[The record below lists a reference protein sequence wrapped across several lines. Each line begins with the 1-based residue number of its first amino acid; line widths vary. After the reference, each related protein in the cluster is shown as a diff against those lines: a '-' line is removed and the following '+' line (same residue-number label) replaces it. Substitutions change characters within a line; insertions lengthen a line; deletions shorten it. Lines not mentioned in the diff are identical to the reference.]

1 MISWIQRTF
10 QQHFKWLFLILLGV
24 VIVSFV
30 FITNA
35 SSGLGRAAQHKLP
48 PRPFLDLDLS
58 KAEDQRRLASDGQ
71 LSVYLR
77 YNPGR
82 DVPEAQL
89 SQYSL
94 RRYATLHLADR
105 IGLPQPSDTQRVE
118 HIRTLRAFAGP
129 DGKFEAKRYA
139 DFTDSLR
146 TNPRLSEA
154 DAFRVISEDA
164 RIAAYEKLL
173 AGPGYV
179 LPADVNEILA
189 RRDTLWSLAI
199 ATVDGSGFAPRI
211 DTADLVLKPW
221 FEANPRRYE
230 IPPRV
235 SVATLRVSAAALA
248 DTVTFTEVELRAAY
262 TANPSR
268 YPATPAAPVKTD
280 PTTGEDSNAAAAY
293 AAARPLVEADLRK
306 QRAEKAAL
314 DSAADLAVQILERSI
329 KPAALPGFITNL
341 KNVTLVETGPIGT
354 DSIPAELGGNTASKL
369 AAEALRLSA
378 DRPYS
383 NPVAI
388 PGGAA
393 ILVWRESLP
402 GRTPSFEE
410 VRARVTTDYIN
421 SEKRR
426 LFNEAGQKLR
436 ASTAAST
443 ATGQPFTAAVTA
455 AATAAGLKVT
465 VKNPAPFAIS
475 GEFPV
480 DVDYNALQIL
490 NTLTKGKLSEF
501 LPTGETAGELVYVLD
516 QKLPAIDASS
526 PAYASL
532 RDDLAENL
540 SQSSAMALVSEFVEA
555 ELAKTAP
562 VVE

>member
-35 SSGLGRAAQHKLP
+35 SSGLGSGGQSKLP

-58 KAEDQRRLASDGQ
+58 KVEDQRRLGSDGQ

-82 DVPEAQL
+82 DVPESQL
-89 SQYSL
+89 SQYAL
-94 RRYATLHLADR
+94 RRHATLHLANR
-105 IGLPQPSDTQRVE
+105 VGLPEPTEAQLVE

-139 DFTDSLR
+139 DFIDSLR
-146 TNPRLSEA
+146 TNPRLTEA
-154 DAFRVISEDA
+154 EASRVIAEDA
-164 RIAAYEKLL
+164 RITAYEKLL

-179 LPADVNEILA
+179 LPADVSEILA
-189 RRDTLWSLAI
+189 RRDTVWSLAI
-199 ATVDGSGFAPRI
+199 ATVDGAAFAPRI
-211 DTADLVLKPW
+211 DTTDLTLKPW

-230 IPPRV
+230 IPART
-235 SVATLRVSAAALA
+235 SVAALRISATALA
-248 DTVTFTEVELRAAY
+248 DAASFTEVELRAAY

-268 YPATPAAPVKTD
+268 YPYSPAAPVKID
-280 PTTGEDSNAAAAY
+280 PATGEDANAAAAF

-314 DSAADLAVQILERSI
+314 DLAADLAVQLLERGV
-329 KPAALPGFITNL
+329 KPAALPSFL
-341 KNVTLVETGPIGT
+341 ASQKNVTLTEAGPVGT
-354 DSIPAELGGNTASKL
+354 DSIPAELGGNTAT
-369 AAEALRLSA
+369 AIANEALRLSA

-393 ILVWRESLP
+393 ILIWRENLP
-402 GRTPSFEE
+402 ARTPGFEE
-410 VRARVTTDYIN
+410 VRARAVTDYLN

-436 ASTAAST
+436 AAVNTALA
-443 ATGQPFTAAVTA
+443 AGQPFAAAVNT
-455 AATAAGLKVT
+455 AATAAGLKAE
-465 VKNPAPFAIS
+465 VKTPEPFAIS
-475 GEFPV
+475 GQFPA
-480 DVDYNALQIL
+480 DVSYNALQIL
-490 NTLTKGKLSEF
+490 NTLAKGKLSEF
-501 LPTGETAGELVYVLD
+501 LPTGETSGELVYALD
-516 QKLPAIDASS
+516 QKLPAIDPAS

-532 RDDLAENL
+532 REDLAENL
-540 SQSSAMALVSEFVEA
+540 G
-555 ELAKTAP
+555 
-562 VVE
+562 